1 MFTYVKLKNYKSL
14 VDLTV
19 DLCTKNNIP
28 KNFICIY
35 GANGSGKTN
44 FSSVF
49 KTLSDTLKTL
59 QIRDIREHIL
69 SEREMGKNIDNNY
82 LRFIYN
88 DISNIIAENKTINS
102 TENMILEFGFLI
114 DEKPGCYQIEFD
126 NERIVHEKLEY
137 TLAKNR
143 GCYFELSD
151 SEIKI
156 NNFIFI
162 NSCLLYTSP
171 SPRD

>member
-1 MFTYVKLKNYKSL
+1 
-14 VDLTV
+14 
-19 DLCTKNNIP
+19 
-28 KNFICIY
+28 
-35 GANGSGKTN
+35 
-44 FSSVF
+44 
-49 KTLSDTLKTL
+49 
-59 QIRDIREHIL
+59 
-69 SEREMGKNIDNNY
+69 MGKNIDNNY

-162 NSCLLYTSP
+162 NSNYKKDFLENIKKFWGKHSVLSILLY
-171 SPRD
+171 DMEDKADGYLKDQLHQNLFNVFI

>member
-1 MFTYVKLKNYKSL
+1 
-14 VDLTV
+14 
-19 DLCTKNNIP
+19 
-28 KNFICIY
+28 
-35 GANGSGKTN
+35 
-44 FSSVF
+44 
-49 KTLSDTLKTL
+49 
-59 QIRDIREHIL
+59 
-69 SEREMGKNIDNNY
+69 
-82 LRFIYN
+82 
-88 DISNIIAENKTINS
+88 
-102 TENMILEFGFLI
+102 MILEFGFLI

-162 NSCLLYTSP
+162 NSNYKKDFLENIKKFGGNTLFFPYCSMIWKIKLMAT
-171 SPRD
+171 